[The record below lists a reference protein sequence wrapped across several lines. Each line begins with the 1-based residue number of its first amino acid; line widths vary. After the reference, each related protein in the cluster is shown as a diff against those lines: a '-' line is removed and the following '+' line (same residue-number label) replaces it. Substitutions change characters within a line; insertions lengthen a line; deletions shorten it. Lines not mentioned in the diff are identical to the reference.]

1 MTQTLTLKQ
10 AGPIVLDL
18 VETIN
23 ANRAY
28 LSEID
33 GLIGDGDHGINM
45 SKGFTQCGEALRAHP
60 TLPGLAEG
68 LDTLAMTLLEGIG
81 GSMGPLYGS
90 FFMGLAETLS
100 GKETLD
106 AQLFGE
112 ALANGVAGV
121 ETVGSAKIGDKT
133 LMDTLVPAREAFQAA
148 VAGGAD
154 FSTALTAMIDAAETQ
169 AETLSPFHTAK
180 PGTPSPSTANPSVST
195 VRAAATLSV
204 PSATTVCVTTSKP
217 CACSSVTRPAPLES
231 WRVPAI
237 TPSLTVS
244 TFACSAAW
252 VSVMRRDGSESRPS
266 HRCPPRAAAPA
277 TRRRT
282 AATAPR
288 GGR

>member
-1 MTQTLTLKQ
+1 MTQTLALKQ

-18 VETIN
+18 VDTIN
-23 ANRAY
+23 ENRAY

-45 SKGFTQCGEALRAHP
+45 SKGFTQCGVALRAKP
-60 TLPGLAEG
+60 ELPGLAEG
-68 LDTLAMTLLEGIG
+68 LDALAMTLLEGIG

-121 ETVGSAKIGDKT
+121 ETVGSAKVGDKT

-154 FSTALTAMIDAAETQ
+154 FSSALTAMIDAAETGWKSTKDLQ
-169 AETLSPFHTAK
+169 ARI
-180 PGTPSPSTANPSVST
+180 G
-195 VRAAATLSV
+195 RAARLGERSIGVLDAGATSCFLLLKTLGTSV
-204 PSATTVCVTTSKP
+204 QQRLA
-217 CACSSVTRPAPLES
+217 
-231 WRVPAI
+231 
-237 TPSLTVS
+237 
-244 TFACSAAW
+244 
-252 VSVMRRDGSESRPS
+252 
-266 HRCPPRAAAPA
+266 
-277 TRRRT
+277 
-282 AATAPR
+282 
-288 GGR
+288 

>member
-1 MTQTLTLKQ
+1 MTQTLALKQ

-121 ETVGSAKIGDKT
+121 ETVGSAKVGDKT

-148 VAGGAD
+148 VADGAD
-154 FSTALTAMIDAAETQ
+154 FSSALAAMIDAAERGWHSTKDLQ
-169 AETLSPFHTAK
+169 ARI
-180 PGTPSPSTANPSVST
+180 G
-195 VRAAATLSV
+195 RAARLGERSIGVLDAGATSCFLILKTLGTSV
-204 PSATTVCVTTSKP
+204 QQ
-217 CACSSVTRPAPLES
+217 RL
-231 WRVPAI
+231 
-237 TPSLTVS
+237 
-244 TFACSAAW
+244 
-252 VSVMRRDGSESRPS
+252 G
-266 HRCPPRAAAPA
+266 
-277 TRRRT
+277 
-282 AATAPR
+282 
-288 GGR
+288 